1 MTSAEFITVSESI
14 LTTVAVEEEEEEEEK
29 NESGMSD

>member
-14 LTTVAVEEEEEEEEK
+14 LTTVAVEEEEEEEK